1 MSGLFNFLLFLLDQ
15 EQRDNLWDIWLN
27 RMVESDFPTF
37 EKKHYKP
44 IRQKKAP
51 VVSHSDQESAIALA
65 SQFIKPVNEEG
76 GEKHDDE

>member
-15 EQRDNLWDIWLN
+15 EQHEKLWDIWLN
-27 RMVESDFPTF
+27 RMIESDFPSF

-44 IRQKKAP
+44 IRKKKAP
-51 VVSHSDQESAIALA
+51 VVSHKDQENAIALA

-76 GEKHDDE
+76 GEKK